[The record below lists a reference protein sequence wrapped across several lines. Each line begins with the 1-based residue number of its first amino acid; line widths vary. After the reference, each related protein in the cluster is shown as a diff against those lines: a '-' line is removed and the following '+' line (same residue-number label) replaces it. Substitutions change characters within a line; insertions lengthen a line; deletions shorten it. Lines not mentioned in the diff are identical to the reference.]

1 MPTDAHQNR
10 FGQIAGQS
18 LTSFSQGNLA
28 QLLFAAHN
36 GNNQDVFAFKPIKY
50 PAGRNNHLSVGQV
63 GNFLNSGAGLWE
75 PRQTLDGCEY
85 LLHIALG
92 GIRFIEGNI
101 VGNGL

>member
-28 QLLFAAHN
+28 QLLFTAHN

-63 GNFLNSGAGLWE
+63 GNFLNSGAGLW
-75 PRQTLDGCEY
+75 
-85 LLHIALG
+85 
-92 GIRFIEGNI
+92 
-101 VGNGL
+101 